1 MEQITE
7 QKLLEFYNDTLEKCG
22 TFLLD
27 EDDETIEYNI
37 YEDFDIGIHSFFHI
51 DTLQR
56 LYDSGLISVDKLN
69 ESILLHNKVVDLQ
82 DTDEWSFEHFRTSE
96 SWKEIMKLCD
106 KIKAID

>member
-7 QKLLEFYNDTLEKCG
+7 QQLLEFYNDTLDKCG

-27 EDDETIEYNI
+27 EDDDTIEYNI

-51 DTLQR
+51 NSLQK
-56 LYDSGLISVDKLN
+56 LYDSGLISADKFN
-69 ESILLHNKVVDLQ
+69 ESMLLHNKVIDLQ
-82 DTDEWSFEHFRTSE
+82 DTDEWGFEHFRTSE

-106 KIKAID
+106 KIKATD

>member
-7 QKLLEFYNDTLEKCG
+7 QKLLEFYNDTLDKCG

-51 DTLQR
+51 ASLQR

-82 DTDEWSFEHFRTSE
+82 ETDEWNFEYFRTSE
-96 SWKEIMKLCD
+96 SWKEVMKLCD
-106 KIKAID
+106 KIKAT

>member
-7 QKLLEFYNDTLEKCG
+7 QKLLEFYNDTLDKCG

-51 DTLQR
+51 DSLQR
-56 LYDSGLISVDKLN
+56 LYDSGLISADKLN
-69 ESILLHNKVVDLQ
+69 ESISLYNKVINLQ
-82 DTDEWSFEHFRTSE
+82 NTDEWSFDHFRTSV

-106 KIKAID
+106 KIKATD